1 MGAGLEKGLRRKL
14 YVALGGVGR
23 WLAPVVK
30 RVLDHRRR
38 RFRSNINHQKQN

>member
-23 WLAPVVK
+23 WLARGWRWSK
-30 RVLDHRRR
+30 WGLDWRRD
-38 RFRSNINHQKQN
+38 